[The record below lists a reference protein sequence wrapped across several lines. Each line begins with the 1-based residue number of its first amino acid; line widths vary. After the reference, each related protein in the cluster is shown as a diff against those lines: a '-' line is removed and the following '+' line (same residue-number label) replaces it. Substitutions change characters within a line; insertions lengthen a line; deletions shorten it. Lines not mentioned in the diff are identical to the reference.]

1 MKVSLDSNLRENAW
15 FNRFTTEQ
23 ITTPSRKFQC
33 LYLWYS
39 YFENAGKCEEKIS
52 CGIVFSSYDDLF
64 YRFLQLSCFLNK
76 ILAKTLDIFV

>member
-1 MKVSLDSNLRENAW
+1 MLEIFVKVSLESNLRENAW

-39 YFENAGKCEEKIS
+39 YIENVKRKYHVE
-52 CGIVFSSYDDLF
+52 
-64 YRFLQLSCFLNK
+64 
-76 ILAKTLDIFV
+76 